1 MAPRFH
7 LDRRGFVSGTCCT
20 LAMTS
25 RRASATE
32 PAVVEIENGKLR
44 GIHANGAMCFK
55 GIPYA
60 ASTEGAN
67 RFMAPRPVENWAG
80 VRAADAFG
88 DRCPQEQSAEANLIP
103 DGTDWFSWY
112 YRKDATYSENCCV
125 LNLFTPNLDSSAK
138 RPVMVYIHG
147 GGFRSGGGD
156 GSGLD
161 GSNLAR
167 LGNVVVVTLNHRL
180 NLLGY
185 LQLGHLDEDFA
196 DAGNA
201 GQLDLIAALRWISA
215 NIAVFGGDPNRVLLF
230 GQSGGGS
237 KIATLMIMP
246 GARALLHRAVNM
258 SGTTAYDMGPAQE
271 REPVT
276 DAFMRHL
283 GLARGDLRKL
293 QKLPP
298 EQLLMAYRQTVTEM
312 KMDDFRPVI
321 DGRHIPHGPLT
332 PEGLAVHADVP
343 MMMGTTET
351 EASFWLARNRRNIS
365 ATSDEVKRRIMAQ
378 FDLNEVGADAIYRAY
393 RDDAQNRTP
402 WDILAALATDVLFRH
417 RMLVGAE
424 AKARACQAPVYLYN
438 FSWPLPVDGGIWRSP
453 HTADI
458 PFAFGNVDRASVMTG
473 AGSIPHAVENSLMS
487 AFIAF
492 ARNGNPD
499 NAAMPHWVPYDVGNR
514 QTMTVDHPCR
524 LISDFLGGGRKAS
537 DALMGQAAYQI
548 LGGPL
553 FRADP

>member
-1 MAPRFH
+1 MARPFD
-7 LDRRGFVSGTCCT
+7 LDRRGFVSGASCA
-20 LAMTS
+20 LVMSS
-25 RRASATE
+25 RSASAAE

-44 GIHANGAMCFK
+44 GVHANGTMCFK

-60 ASTEGAN
+60 ADTGGAN
-67 RFMAPRPVENWAG
+67 RFMAPRPVESWAG
-80 VRAADAFG
+80 VRDAGAFG
-88 DRCPQEQSAEANLIP
+88 DRCPQEPDAEANLIP
-103 DGTDWFSWY
+103 GGTDWFSWY
-112 YRKDATYSENCCV
+112 YRNDATYSENCCV
-125 LNLFTPNLDSSAK
+125 LNVFTRDLDSSAR
-138 RPVMVYIHG
+138 RPVMLYIHG

-167 LGNVVVVTLNHRL
+167 QGDVVVVTLNHRL

-201 GQLDLIAALRWISA
+201 GQLDLIAALRWIRT
-215 NIAVFGGDPNRVLLF
+215 NIPAFGGDPDRVLLF

-246 GARALLHRAVNM
+246 GARGLMHRAVNM
-258 SGTTAYDMGPAQE
+258 SGTTVYDMGAARE

-276 DAFMRHL
+276 DAFMRRL

-293 QKLPP
+293 QQMPP
-298 EQLLMAYRQTVTEM
+298 QQLLTAYRQTVTEM
-312 KMDDFRPVI
+312 KTDDFRPVI
-321 DGRHIPHGPLT
+321 DGRHIPYGPLT
-332 PEGLAVHADVP
+332 PEGLAIHADVP

-351 EASFWLARNRRNIS
+351 EASFWLARDRRNIS
-365 ATSDEVKRRIMAQ
+365 ATAEQVKRRIKAQ
-378 FDLNEVGADAIYRAY
+378 FELSGAQTDAIYAGY
-393 RDDAQNRTP
+393 RDDAENRSP

-424 AKARACQAPVYLYN
+424 VKAKAGQAPVYLYN
-438 FSWPLPVDGGIWRSP
+438 FAWRLPVDGGIWCSP

-458 PFAFGNVDRASVMTG
+458 PFAFGNVDRASEM
-473 AGSIPHAVENSLMS
+473 AGPGQIPQSVEHSLMS
-487 AFIAF
+487 SFVAF
-492 ARNGNPD
+492 ARGGNPD
-499 NAAMPHWVPYDVGNR
+499 NAAMPHWAPYDLTDR
-514 QTMTVDHPCR
+514 QTMAIDYPCR
-524 LISDFLGGGRKAS
+524 LVSDFLGGGRKAS
-537 DALMGQAAYQI
+537 NALMGQAAYQI
-548 LGGPL
+548 LSGPL